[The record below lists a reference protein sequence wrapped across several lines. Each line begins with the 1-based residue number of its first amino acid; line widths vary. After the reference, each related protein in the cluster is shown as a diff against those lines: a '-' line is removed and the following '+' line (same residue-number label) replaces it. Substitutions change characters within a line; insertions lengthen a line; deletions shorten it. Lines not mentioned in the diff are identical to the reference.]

1 MQTFILFSYSK
12 ISIVIEIYTA
22 ESSFC
27 NPNFNGMKS
36 WSCTSLVCI
45 LSTWSEHIQAGLTS
59 VGRAPTSGN
68 ILLFLSFFT
77 FCRIYCKCVS
87 CIAYMIQLDRINP
100 RCNYHFIFN
109 ISWLLNDDVCFIIR
123 EKWMIFQIPD
133 DCSPMDS
140 LILKLEI
147 WNHEK

>member
-1 MQTFILFSYSK
+1 MQNFILFSYSK
-12 ISIVIEIYTA
+12 VSIVIEIYTA

-45 LSTWSEHIQAGLTS
+45 LSTRSKHIQAGLTS
-59 VGRAPTSGN
+59 VWRPPHSGN
-68 ILLFLSFFT
+68 ILLLSFFLFS

-87 CIAYMIQLDRINP
+87 FIVYMIQFDCINP
-100 RCNYHFIFN
+100 RCNYNFIFN
-109 ISWLLNDDVCFIIR
+109 SSWLLNDDVCFKIR
-123 EKWMIFQIPD
+123 EKWMIFQILD

-147 WNHEK
+147 